1 MVVAT
6 RTMDT
11 RRARA
16 VLGVRGTV
24 SETALRAAFRQAVKA
39 AHPDRPGGDA
49 AKLRE
54 VVEAY
59 GLLKAA
65 PAETTAP
72 APAPAPVSPDSIEIS
87 PALAASGGRAFARLA
102 DGRRLAVELPAGLR
116 PGDRVRAG
124 DVMLA
129 VTVKAGDGLIL
140 RGDDLWL
147 SAEIP
152 HGSGGRLPVAT
163 PGGPREIWIG
173 RRDIARGLVRLT
185 GQGMPA
191 RGPHAAGDLIVT
203 LKAPPTPPE
212 SGART
217 RLRAFQAAWTLSG
230 APAAAL

>member
-1 MVVAT
+1 MVVAA
-6 RTMDT
+6 RTMDA

-16 VLGVRGTV
+16 VLGVRGGAD
-24 SETALRAAFRQAVKA
+24 EAALRAAFRTAVKA

-49 AKLRE
+49 ARLRE

-65 PAETTAP
+65 PAGEPPPP
-72 APAPAPVSPDSIEIS
+72 APAASAAPVDALEIS
-87 PALAASGGRAFARLA
+87 PALAAAGGRALARLA

-124 DVMLA
+124 EAVLT
-129 VTVKAGDGLIL
+129 VTVKGGDGLTL

-152 HGSGGRLPVAT
+152 HRAGGRLPVAT
-163 PGGPREIWIG
+163 PAGPKEIWIG
-173 RRDIARGLVRLT
+173 RRDIARGLVRLA
-185 GQGMPA
+185 GQGLPA

-203 LKAPPTPPE
+203 LKAPPPPAE
-212 SGART
+212 SGARS
-217 RLRAFQAAWTLSG
+217 RLRAFQANW
-230 APAAAL
+230 APTAAL

>member
-1 MVVAT
+1 MMVAA
-6 RTMDT
+6 RMMDP

-16 VLGVRGTV
+16 VLGLRGSV
-24 SETALRAAFRQAVKA
+24 DDAALRAAFRQAVKA

-59 GLLKAA
+59 GLLKAT
-65 PAETTAP
+65 PAAAP
-72 APAPAPVSPDSIEIS
+72 APASVPPPAKPVADSLEIS

-116 PGDRVRAG
+116 PGDKVRAG
-124 DVMLA
+124 EAVLT
-129 VTVKAGDGLIL
+129 VTVKGGDGLIL

-147 SAEIP
+147 SAHIP
-152 HGSGGRLPVAT
+152 HQSGGRLPVAT
-163 PGGPREIWIG
+163 PAGPREIWIG

-185 GQGMPA
+185 GQGLPA

-212 SGART
+212 SGARS
-217 RLRAFQAAWTLSG
+217 RLRAFQANW
-230 APAAAL
+230 APAPAL